1 MLSILSN
8 STVGTLIGTI
18 VGALSSIA
26 TTLLANKY
34 ELKRRREERY
44 SIRLEKLRQS
54 QINELAAF
62 EKHVVS
68 WGRQM
73 TRYYW
78 SIIKKLRQEREV
90 SASVHGDL
98 EASELMRTEQVQIAF
113 HSGLILD
120 ARIREA
126 IQDLTGDP
134 CLSNDAEE
142 LEGYVHRKTLE
153 LGTVSELLGARH
165 RKLLLLGLS
174 KEDIAVYGGTI

>member
-8 STVGTLIGTI
+8 PTVGTLLGAI

-34 ELKRRREERY
+34 ELKSRREERY

-54 QINELAAF
+54 QINELAAL

-73 TRYYW
+73 ARYYL
-78 SIIKKLRQEREV
+78 SITMKLRQECEV
-90 SASVHGDL
+90 KTPILSGP
-98 EASELMRTEQVQIAF
+98 EAGELMRAEQVQIML
-113 HSGLILD
+113 HNGLFLD
-120 ARIREA
+120 EQIRGA
-126 IQDLTGDP
+126 VRDLTSDP
-134 CLSNDAEE
+134 CLSNDVEE
-142 LEGYVHRKTLE
+142 IENYVNCKTQKLGSVLE
-153 LGTVSELLGARH
+153 LLAARH

-174 KEDIAVYGGTI
+174 KNHATVYGGTI

>member
-8 STVGTLIGTI
+8 PTVGTLLGAI

-34 ELKRRREERY
+34 ELKSRREERY

-54 QINELAAF
+54 QINELAAL

-73 TRYYW
+73 ARYYW
-78 SIIKKLRQEREV
+78 SIIKKLGQECEV
-90 SASVHGDL
+90 NAPVLGDP
-98 EASELMRTEQVQIAF
+98 EANELMRTEQVQIAF

-120 ARIREA
+120 ERIREA
-126 IQDLTGDP
+126 IQNLTGDS

-142 LEGYVHRKTLE
+142 LERFLYRKTLE
-153 LGTVSELLGARH
+153 LGSVSELLGARH
-165 RKLLLLGLS
+165 RKLLLSGLS

>member
-1 MLSILSN
+1 MLNLLSDPAI
-8 STVGTLIGTI
+8 GTLIGAI

-26 TTLLANKY
+26 TTLLTNKY
-34 ELKRRREERY
+34 ELKGRREERY
-44 SIRLEKLRQS
+44 SVRLEKLRQS
-54 QINELAAF
+54 QINELAAL

-73 TRYYW
+73 ARYYW

-90 SASVHGDL
+90 SASVLGDP

-120 ARIREA
+120 APIREA
-126 IQDLTGDP
+126 IQDLTGDL

-142 LEGYVHRKTLE
+142 LERYVHRKTLE
-153 LGTVSELLGARH
+153 LGSVSELLGARH
-165 RKLLLLGLS
+165 RKLLLSGLS

>member
-1 MLSILSN
+1 MSILSN
-8 STVGTLIGTI
+8 PTVGTLIGAI

-26 TTLLANKY
+26 TTLLANKF
-34 ELKRRREERY
+34 ELKGRREERY

-54 QINELAAF
+54 QINELAAL

-73 TRYYW
+73 ARYYW
-78 SIIKKLRQEREV
+78 SVIKKLGQEREA
-90 SASVHGDL
+90 SASVLVDS
-98 EASELMRTEQVQIAF
+98 EASELMRSEQVQIAF

-142 LEGYVHRKTLE
+142 LERYAHRKALE
-153 LGTVSELLGARH
+153 LGSALELVEARH
-165 RKLLLLGLS
+165 RQLLVLGLS
-174 KEDIAVYGGTI
+174 KEDSAVYGRTI